1 MRSPSSAIVPWQVTI
16 TLGFASHNICS
27 YKNKQLQPQ
36 YIAKTQHQVSPGT
49 HVAVPALMG
58 LEEPPTAHGVP
69 LSSMAKSSP
78 LSALVRFQESLHRGN
93 SSSAG
98 FFIKDLQKPP
108 QAWVHHF
115 KEGIFVAFTA
125 HPQDCKCFHIVINL
139 QKNQG
144 LVAHHRT
151 QPSQFTVPLN
161 LQTQPKSTS
170 QDNLYSTPPHKSAH
184 ICIRITQMGPC
195 RLRPSLGS
203 SHVQNG
209 ISHAVPLFLSVRT
222 HKPPPQVP
230 GPPCVPE
237 SQKPSC
243 QDFPLCLSK
252 LLTQVNQLHLT
263 ICSIRRELS
272 HIGDPLRMPP

>member
-16 TLGFASHNICS
+16 TLGFASHNISS

-115 KEGIFVAFTA
+115 KEGIFVSFTA
-125 HPQDCKCFHIVINL
+125 QSRICIFRI
-139 QKNQG
+139 
-144 LVAHHRT
+144 T
-151 QPSQFTVPLN
+151 
-161 LQTQPKSTS
+161 
-170 QDNLYSTPPHKSAH
+170 AH
-184 ICIRITQMGPC
+184 ITCSC
-195 RLRPSLGS
+195 NCLY
-203 SHVQNG
+203 
-209 ISHAVPLFLSVRT
+209 PLLWVLLT
-222 HKPPPQVP
+222 P
-230 GPPCVPE
+230 G
-237 SQKPSC
+237 
-243 QDFPLCLSK
+243 K
-252 LLTQVNQLHLT
+252 LLLQLQL
-263 ICSIRRELS
+263 
-272 HIGDPLRMPP
+272 PL